1 MTCRGYDPKAV
12 KLGKLI
18 KISASSIHDKHKRG
32 QFLRGF
38 AKIAEGDLRIN
49 NRKDSK

>member
-18 KISASSIHDKHKRG
+18 KISASSIHDNHKRG
-32 QFLRGF
+32 AFLRSF
-38 AKIAEGDLRIN
+38 TKVAESELSSN
-49 NRKDSK
+49 HRKDSK